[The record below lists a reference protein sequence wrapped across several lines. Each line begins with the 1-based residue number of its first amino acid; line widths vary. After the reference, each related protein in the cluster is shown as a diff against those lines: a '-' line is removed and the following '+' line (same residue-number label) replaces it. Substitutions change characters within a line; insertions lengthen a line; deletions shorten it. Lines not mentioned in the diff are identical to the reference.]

1 MHSIVRAVLSSL
13 GASALVVFTCAAP
26 AAAQEGSA
34 SPHAVGPLSLST
46 PYVSANGSS
55 GATFDITTTPAILI
69 NGFDV
74 NLTQGINPVNTIA
87 VYWRPGT
94 SDGFQDAMA
103 GWTLLGT
110 DDVTPAGTN
119 NPTHVDVGGLML
131 AAASTYGFYI
141 DVQTYD
147 PLVVS
152 NTILHYGVGGPTD
165 FSNADMIIRTFY
177 GKGDPAF
184 TGASFFPREWSGT
197 VHYELVGVVPS
208 VPPMGLVLLF
218 ALLVAAVLMARRRG
232 VATA

>member
-1 MHSIVRAVLSSL
+1 MHSLVRAVLLSL
-13 GASALVVFTCAAP
+13 GLPVLVVLTSVAP

-46 PYVSANGSS
+46 PFVSGNGAS
-55 GATFDITTTPAILI
+55 GATFDIITTPAILI

-74 NLTQGINPVNTIA
+74 NVTQGINPVNTIA

-110 DDVTPAGTN
+110 DDVTPAGTD

-131 AAASTYGFYI
+131 AAGSTYGFYI

-147 PLVVS
+147 PMVVS
-152 NTILHYGVGGPTD
+152 NTILHYGDGGPTD
-165 FSNADMIIRTFY
+165 FFNADMIIRTFY
-177 GKGDPAF
+177 GKGNPAF
-184 TGASFFPREWSGT
+184 TGTSFFPREWSGT
-197 VHYELVGVVPS
+197 VHYEIVGVVPA

-218 ALLVAAVLMARRRG
+218 ALLIAAVLVARRPG
-232 VATA
+232 IATA